1 MTQKDFSFSALMN
14 EGLKIKNS
22 LASLSK
28 KAASAIIN
36 KEKITSDPDSAEK
49 RLDICNKC
57 AKLCKQSGRCEL
69 CGCFV
74 TLKVKLQF
82 ESCPAGK
89 W

>member
-1 MTQKDFSFSALMN
+1 MSQNDLSFSSLMK

-22 LASLSK
+22 LASSSK

-36 KEKITSDPDSAEK
+36 NEKITSNPYSAEK
-49 RLDICNKC
+49 RLSICNKC
-57 AKLCKQSGRCEL
+57 PKLCKQSGRCEL

-74 TLKVKLQF
+74 TIKVKLDF
-82 ESCPAGK
+82 ESCRAGK